1 WVRAASVRSSLSR
14 DRWKPGEFFG
24 DGGAGWRRDVLA
36 EMTEKRGG
44 LSKGN
49 RARIVLALSERAAH
63 AVELLSL
70 LACLDAFGNDPH
82 AELSGDLDQG
92 ADDGLAAAIIAQ
104 ALDKG
109 LVNLDQIDRELQQVG
124 ERRVASAEIIECD
137 EHMLLAEPLDTCRDA
152 AVAAAAHEDRFAD
165 LKHEVFQG
173 HVLAG
178 EGGSDA
184 RVEVATV
191 KVGRG
196 DVDADMLKGNAAIQP
211 YAQIYRDG
219 VHDRVGHHVGEAR
232 LAEGFLEVLGCEHST
247 IEVADAGKRFK
258 ADDLGRFELD
268 ERLVKRRH
276 ATLAQG
282 LVNHGDGVEA
292 AGDGGAHAKFE
303 GNEAAAAGRLAVV
316 ECQVGV
322 LGKLFSVGRRIAENA
337 ACGDV

>member
-1 WVRAASVRSSLSR
+1 
-14 DRWKPGEFFG
+14 
-24 DGGAGWRRDVLA
+24 
-36 EMTEKRGG
+36 
-44 LSKGN
+44 
-49 RARIVLALSERAAH
+49 
-63 AVELLSL
+63 
-70 LACLDAFGNDPH
+70 
-82 AELSGDLDQG
+82 
-92 ADDGLAAAIIAQ
+92 
-104 ALDKG
+104 
-109 LVNLDQIDRELQQVG
+109 
-124 ERRVASAEIIECD
+124 
-137 EHMLLAEPLDTCRDA
+137 
-152 AVAAAAHEDRFAD
+152 
-165 LKHEVFQG
+165 
-173 HVLAG
+173 
-178 EGGSDA
+178 SDA

-232 LAEGFLEVLGCEHST
+232 LAESFLEILGCEHST
-247 IEVADAGKRFK
+247 IDVADAGKRFK

-337 ACGDV
+337 ACGDVAVERVALEVDGLVDPLKDGRCPFGHAAFAFAAGNQNAKFVADEAIGGDFIAKGRKAGTNSADQGIAGGVAQTIVDALEVVQVEKDERKRHCAAGEFRQVIQVAVAVAQACQRIAVGQGKKLRARFLVLDCDCTQLGAAGNQF